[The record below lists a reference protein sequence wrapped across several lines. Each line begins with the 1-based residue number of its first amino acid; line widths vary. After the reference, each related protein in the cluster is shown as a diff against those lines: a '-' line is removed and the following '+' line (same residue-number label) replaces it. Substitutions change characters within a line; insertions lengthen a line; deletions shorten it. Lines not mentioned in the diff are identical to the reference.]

1 MYEGKS
7 IAVVVPAYNEQTQI
21 RQVLATMPDFVDRVI
36 VVDDVSR
43 DATAEIVDKWIAEEG
58 QRANPRTF
66 LLRHQANAGV
76 GSAIVTG
83 YREAM
88 RLRMDVTA
96 VMAGDGQMDPDELES
111 IVAPVTAGECDYTKG
126 NRLFY
131 RNAWEIIPR
140 HRFLG
145 NAFLSMLTKIASG
158 YWHVADSQTGYTAI
172 SLEALET
179 IDLEGVYPRYGYP
192 NDMLVRLN
200 IYDFRVADVPIRPVY
215 NVGEQS
221 KMKLWKVIPTMSWMI
236 FRRFCWRM
244 TRKYVIRDFHPLVL
258 FYGFGFLSSALGLL
272 LGLYLLAH
280 RVFIGSVAETSA
292 LFAALLLLT
301 GLQLEL
307 FAMWFDMEVNRDLKV
322 RVGPRQ
328 RQKDEGGRMNAE
340 GGRQKAEGGR
350 MNAEG

>member
-7 IAVVVPAYNEQTQI
+7 VAVVVPAYNEQTQI
-21 RQVLATMPDFVDRVI
+21 GQVLATMPGFVDRVI
-36 VVDDVSR
+36 VVDDVSQ
-43 DATAEIVDKWIAEEG
+43 DATAEIVRQWIAEESQG
-58 QRANPRTF
+58 QSPRTV
-66 LLRHQANAGV
+66 LLCHEANAGV

-88 RLRMDVTA
+88 RQQMDVTA
-96 VMAGDGQMDPDELES
+96 VMAGDGQMDPGELES
-111 IVAPVTAGECDYTKG
+111 IVAPVAAGQCDYTKG

-179 IDLEGVYPRYGYP
+179 IDLDGVYPRYGYP
-192 NDMLVRLN
+192 NDLLVRLN
-200 IYDFRVADVPIRPVY
+200 IFDFRVADVPIRPVY

-221 KMKLWKVIPTMSWMI
+221 KMKLWRVIPTMSWLI
-236 FRRFCWRM
+236 FRRFCWRLG
-244 TRKYVIRDFHPLVL
+244 RKYVIRDFHPLVL
-258 FYGFGFLSSALGLL
+258 FYGFGFLSSAIGLL

-280 RVFIGSVAETSA
+280 RIIFGPPVAETSA

-322 RVGPRQ
+322 RIGPKR
-328 RQKDEGGRMNAE
+328 RDGAKPGA
-340 GGRQKAEGGR
+340 
-350 MNAEG
+350 

>member
-7 IAVVVPAYNEQTQI
+7 VAVVVPAYNEQAQI
-21 RQVLATMPDFVDRVI
+21 RQVLATMPGFVDCVI

-43 DATAEIVDKWIAEEG
+43 DATAEIVNQWIAAQG
-58 QRANPRTF
+58 PGPRTI
-66 LLRHQANAGV
+66 LLRHEVNAGV
-76 GSAIVTG
+76 GRAIVTG
-83 YREAM
+83 YRQAIC
-88 RLRMDVTA
+88 LRMDVTA
-96 VMAGDGQMDPDELES
+96 VMAGDGQMDPGELES
-111 IVAPVTAGECDYTKG
+111 IVAPVAAGECDYTKG

-131 RNAWEIIPR
+131 RNAWETIPR

-179 IDLEGVYPRYGYP
+179 IDLDGVYPRYGYP
-192 NDMLVRLN
+192 NDILVRLN
-200 IYDFRVADVPIRPVY
+200 ICEFRVADVPIRPVY

-221 KMKLWKVIPTMSWMI
+221 KMKLWKVIPAMSWLI
-236 FRRFCWRM
+236 FRRFCWRLV
-244 TRKYVIRDFHPLVL
+244 RKYVIRDFHPLVL
-258 FYGFGFLSSALGLL
+258 FYGFGLLSSALGLL
-272 LGLYLLAH
+272 LGLYLAAY
-280 RVFIGSVAETSA
+280 RIVVGPVAETSA

-322 RVGPRQ
+322 RVAPRPRVKKAQSAADAKEAPRQ
-328 RQKDEGGRMNAE
+328 GNA
-340 GGRQKAEGGR
+340 
-350 MNAEG
+350 